1 MYKGEKLY
9 AFVSWLEASPWRG
22 DVFLASI
29 RCVHGLEMRFA
40 LAYQSLLSMYV
51 AYGLFWVNLE
61 E

>member
-1 MYKGEKLY
+1 MFFL
-9 AFVSWLEASPWRG
+9 L
-22 DVFLASI
+22 VF